1 MAVSKKPI
9 KKPPVLV
16 VLQLGGGNDTINT
29 VVPYADPLYYD
40 NRPNVRI
47 NEADVLKIDDR
58 FGFHP
63 SMAAIK
69 PFWDA
74 GKMAVINGVGY
85 PDPNYSHFRSMDIW
99 YTAQPDFI
107 ATDGWLGKAV
117 RDIDP
122 KAENVLT
129 AVNFGRGL
137 PRALSLAGVPVAS
150 VAQLDSYGL
159 LTSLASVDRR
169 NSALEVFSCMY
180 DDGFHDDGILKPIK
194 HASADDPMSEV
205 MTYMGQTGLD
215 AQKGADILST
225 AIGKYASTVEYPKTV
240 IGDSL
245 KGIAQVKM
253 ADLGTRIFYT
263 AHGSFDTHASQL
275 ATHALLWKEISEAVA
290 AFFADLR
297 EHDEADNVV
306 MLLWTEF
313 GRRVKDNGA
322 GTDHGAGGIAFVLGD
337 PVLGGMYGEYPSL
350 KEADL
355 TIGNLK
361 YNNDFR
367 MTYSTILERWLG
379 VEAKPIVNGSFEQ
392 FSFV

>member
-1 MAVSKKPI
+1 MSGS

-16 VLQLGGGNDTINT
+16 VLQLGGGNDVLNT
-29 VVPYADPLYYD
+29 VIPYADPLYYE
-40 NRPNVRI
+40 NRQNVRI
-47 NEADVLKIDDR
+47 NEGDVLKIDDH

-74 GKMAVINGVGY
+74 GQMAVINGIGY

-99 YTAQPDFI
+99 YTAEPEKM
-107 ATDGWLGKAV
+107 ATDGWLGKVV

-137 PRALSLAGVPVAS
+137 PRALALSGVPVAS
-150 VAQLDSYGL
+150 VAELDSYGL
-159 LTSLASVDRR
+159 LTSLASVDQR

-180 DDGFHDDGILKPIK
+180 DDGFNDDGVLKPIK
-194 HASADDPMSEV
+194 HASADDPMSQV

-225 AIGKYASTVEYPKTV
+225 AIGKYTSTVEYPKTT
-240 IGDSL
+240 IASSL
-245 KGIAQVKM
+245 KGIAQVKL
-253 ADLGTRIFYT
+253 ADLGTRVFYT
-263 AHGSFDTHASQL
+263 GHGSFDTHASEL
-275 ATHALLWKEISEAVA
+275 ATHSLLWKDVSEAVA

-297 EHDEADNVV
+297 EHNEADNVI

-322 GTDHGAGGIAFVLGD
+322 GTDHGAGGTAFVLGD
-337 PVLGGMYGEYPSL
+337 PVKGGMYGEYPSL
-350 KEADL
+350 AEADL
-355 TIGNLK
+355 TIGNLQ

-367 MTYSTILERWLG
+367 STYATILEKWMN
-379 VEAKPIVNGSFEQ
+379 VDSKPIVNGSFEQ